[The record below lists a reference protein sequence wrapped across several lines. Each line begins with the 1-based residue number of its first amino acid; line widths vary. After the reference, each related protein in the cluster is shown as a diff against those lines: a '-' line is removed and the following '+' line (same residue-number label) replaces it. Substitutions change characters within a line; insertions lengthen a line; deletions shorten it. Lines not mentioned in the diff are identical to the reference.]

1 MVAKVAERVQRVGSG
16 VVVGDGN
23 EELAAEH
30 NILNEC
36 KGFSAKKHKL
46 LDQLNWTRVNTWL
59 VWTSKQSESQILGLV
74 LLTL

>member
-1 MVAKVAERVQRVGSG
+1 MAAKVAERVQGVGSG

-36 KGFSAKKHKL
+36 KGFSAK
-46 LDQLNWTRVNTWL
+46 NTNCWAN
-59 VWTSKQSESQILGLV
+59 
-74 LLTL
+74 